1 MYARSTIIRGNPRS
15 IDDGVAYMRDES
27 LPTLQ
32 EMDGFVGLSM
42 LAERDA
48 GRCIIA
54 TAWASEE
61 AMNASAE
68 RVRPMRERVAEI
80 LNGQAEMQGWEIA
93 VLHRD
98 HAAGDGAAARV
109 TWVRTAP
116 DRMDQLLDG
125 YRATLMPKLQELPG
139 FCSLSM
145 LVDRQGGRGVGVVT
159 FESREA
165 LERTREQTRSF
176 REEFTPTVGAEVV
189 EVAEMDLVLAH
200 LRVPETV

>member
-1 MYARSTIIRGNPRS
+1 MYARSTIIRGNPQS
-15 IDDGVAYMRDES
+15 IDDGIAYMRDES

-42 LAERDA
+42 LAERDT

-61 AMNASAE
+61 AMNASAD
-68 RVRPMRERVAEI
+68 RVRPMRERVAEK

-93 VLHRD
+93 VLHRE
-98 HAAGDGAAARV
+98 HPAGDGAAARV

-116 DRMDQLLDG
+116 DRMEELLDG
-125 YRATLMPKLQELPG
+125 YRTTLMPRYQELPG

-145 LVDRQGGRGVGVVT
+145 LVDRQSGRAVGVTT
-159 FESREA
+159 FESRDA
-165 LERTREQTRSF
+165 LDRSREQTRSL
-176 REEFTPTVGAEVV
+176 REIFTPTVRAEIM

>member
-1 MYARSTIIRGNPRS
+1 MYARTTIIRGNPRS

-32 EMDGFVGLSM
+32 EIDGFVGLSM
-42 LAERDA
+42 LAERDT
-48 GRCIIA
+48 GRCIIT
-54 TAWASEE
+54 TAWAGEE
-61 AMNASAE
+61 AMNASAD
-68 RVRPMRERVAEI
+68 RVRPLRERVAEK
-80 LNGQAEMQGWEIA
+80 LNGQAEIQGWEIA
-93 VLHRD
+93 VLHRE
-98 HAAGDGAAARV
+98 HPSGDGAAARV

-125 YRATLMPKLQELPG
+125 YRATLMPRYQELPG

-145 LVDRQGGRGVGVVT
+145 LVDRQSGRGVGVTT
-159 FESREA
+159 FESRDA
-165 LERTREQTRSF
+165 LDRSREQTRSL
-176 REEFTPTVGAEVV
+176 REEFTPTVGAEVL